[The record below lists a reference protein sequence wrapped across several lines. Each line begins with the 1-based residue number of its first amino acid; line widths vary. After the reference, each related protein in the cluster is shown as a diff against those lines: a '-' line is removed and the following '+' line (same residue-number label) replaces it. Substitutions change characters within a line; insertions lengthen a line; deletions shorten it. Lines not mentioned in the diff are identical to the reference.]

1 MKVKNLL
8 AEEVAEMLDTSK
20 GDEMSALSQ
29 DGWIEFELM
38 VAIDRYLSTQDF
50 TNAYAFAK
58 DIERKAYKVWQEV
71 QIDIDKKNATEDE
84 VPF

>member
-8 AEEVAEMLDTSK
+8 PEEVAEMLDTFK
-20 GDEMSALSQ
+20 GDEMSALCQ

-38 VAIDRYLSTQDF
+38 IAIDRYLSTQNF

-58 DIERKAYKVWQEV
+58 DIERKAYKVWREV
-71 QIDIDKKNATEDE
+71 QIDIARKNATEDE
-84 VPF
+84 LPF

>member
-29 DGWIEFELM
+29 DGWTEFELL
-38 VAIDRYLSTQDF
+38 VAIDRYLLTQDF

-58 DIERKAYKVWQEV
+58 EIERKAYIVWKEV
-71 QIDIDKKNATEDE
+71 QIDKAKKNATEDE

>member
-38 VAIDRYLSTQDF
+38 IAIDRYLSTQDF
-50 TNAYAFAK
+50 TNGYSFAK
-58 DIERKAYKVWQEV
+58 DIESKALQVWRQV
-71 QIDIDKKNATEDE
+71 QIDIAKKNAMEDE

>member
-1 MKVKNLL
+1 MKVKNL
-8 AEEVAEMLDTSK
+8 AEDMGALPETSN

-29 DGWIEFELM
+29 DGWTEFELL
-38 VAIDRYLSTQDF
+38 VAIDRYLLTQDF

-58 DIERKAYKVWQEV
+58 EIERKAYIVWKEV
-71 QIDIDKKNATEDE
+71 QIDKAKKNATEDE

>member
-8 AEEVAEMLDTSK
+8 AEEVAELLDTSK

-38 VAIDRYLSTQDF
+38 IAIDRYLSTQNF

-71 QIDIDKKNATEDE
+71 QKDIVKKKAMEDE